1 MFPILKIITE
11 SAAQAYQSLRS
22 NKLRSFLSLLGIS
35 IGIFCIIGVKSAVDS
50 LESNVRSSLDKLG
63 SDVVYL
69 SKFSWKEDPGDNFMK
84 ILRRPN
90 PDYDDFKAIEKKVKT
105 AQMVSLNVNIGEKTL
120 QYLSSSVERVNVDAV
135 TYNFERMYE
144 LDFRKG
150 RYFSQQEFFYGA
162 NKIVLGHNAAEE
174 LFGNIEPI
182 GREIKLLG
190 RKLEVIGV
198 LEKSGEDL
206 LGIGNF
212 DDNALISYETG
223 KKMANLKT
231 TNAFGN
237 VNISIKASENVSN
250 GELIGDVT
258 GVVRAHRKLKPK
270 EEDNFALNEVSMMG
284 DALDSFFG
292 ALNLMGILIGGFAML
307 VGGFSVANIMF
318 VSVKEQTNII
328 GIKKA
333 LGAKRFIILLE
344 FLIESIFL
352 CLIGGAVG
360 LVLVFLTVM
369 GISSI
374 ESIGFD
380 IGLSLSN
387 VLWGLAGAIGIGI
400 LSGLIPA
407 FIAAWMDPVVAIRSK

>member
-1 MFPILKIITE
+1 MFPIFKIITE
-11 SAAQAYQSLRS
+11 SAAQAFQSLRS

-63 SDVVYL
+63 SDVVYV

-90 PDYDDFKAIEKKVKT
+90 PSYEDFKVIEKKVKT
-105 AQMVSLNVNIGEKTL
+105 AQFASLNVHIGQKTL
-120 QYLSSSVERVNVDAV
+120 QYKSSNVERVNVSAV

-144 LDFRKG
+144 LDFEEG

-162 NKIVLGHNAAEE
+162 NKVVLGNNVAKE
-174 LFGNIEPI
+174 LFGVIEPL
-182 GREIKLLG
+182 GKQIKLLG

-198 LEKSGEDL
+198 LKKSGEDL
-206 LGIGNF
+206 LGIGDF
-212 DDNALISYETG
+212 DDDAIISYETG
-223 KKMANLKT
+223 KKMANLKSK
-231 TNAFGN
+231 NAFGN
-237 VNISIKASENVSN
+237 VNISVKAAENVSN
-250 GELIGDVT
+250 EELIGDVT
-258 GVVRAHRKLKPK
+258 GVIRAHRKLKPK
-270 EEDNFALNEVSMMG
+270 QEDDFALNEVSMMG
-284 DALDSFFG
+284 DMLDAFFSS
-292 ALNLMGILIGGFAML
+292 LNLMGFIIGIFALI

-333 LGAKRFIILLE
+333 LGAKRYIILLE

-352 CLIGGAVG
+352 CIIGGAVG
-360 LVLVFLTVM
+360 LVLVYLTLM

-380 IGLSLSN
+380 ISLSISN
-387 VLWGLAGAIGIGI
+387 MFGGLFTAVVIGI

-407 FIAAWMDPVVAIRSK
+407 FLAARMDPVVAIRSK

>member
-1 MFPILKIITE
+1 MFQLLKIITE
-11 SAAQAYQSLRS
+11 SAAQAFQSLRS

-50 LESNVRSSLDKLG
+50 LEGNVRSSLDKLG

-69 SKFSWKEDPGDNFMK
+69 SKFSWKEDPGQNFMK
-84 ILRRPN
+84 IMRRPN
-90 PDYDDFKAIEKKVKT
+90 PSYEDFKVIAKKVKT
-105 AQMVSLNVNIGEKTL
+105 AQMVSLNVRVGQKTL
-120 QYLSSSVERVNVDAV
+120 QYQSNSVERVEVSAV
-135 TYNFERMYE
+135 TYNYERMYE
-144 LDFRKG
+144 LDFMKG

-162 NKIVLGHNAAEE
+162 NKVVLGYNAASE

-182 GREIKLLG
+182 GKEIKLLG
-190 RKLEVIGV
+190 RKLVVIGV

-212 DDNALISYETG
+212 DDSALISYETG
-223 KKMANLKT
+223 KKMANLKSN
-231 TNAFGN
+231 NAFGN
-237 VNISIKASENVSN
+237 VNISIKAAENVSN
-250 GELIGDVT
+250 EELIGEVT
-258 GVVRAHRKLKPK
+258 GVVRAFRKLKPK
-270 EEDNFALNEVSMMG
+270 EEDDFALNEVSMMG

-292 ALNLMGILIGGFAML
+292 ALNMMGILIGGFAML

-333 LGAKRFIILLE
+333 LGAKRYIILLE
-344 FLIESIFL
+344 FLIEAIIL

-360 LVLVFLTVM
+360 LVLVYLVVL
-369 GISSI
+369 GLSSV
-374 ESIGFD
+374 ESITFE
-380 IGLSLSN
+380 ISLSLGN
-387 VLWGLAGAIGIGI
+387 VLRGLAGAVFIGI

-407 FIAAWMDPVVAIRSK
+407 IIAAWMDPVVAIRSK

>member
-11 SAAQAYQSLRS
+11 SAAQAFQSLRS

-50 LESNVRSSLDKLG
+50 LENNVRSSLEKLG

-84 ILRRPN
+84 IMRRPN
-90 PDYDDFKAIEKKVKT
+90 PSYEDFKVIGKKVKT
-105 AQMVSLNVNIGEKTL
+105 AQMVSLNVDIGQKTL
-120 QYLSSSVERVNVDAV
+120 QYKSSSVERVGVTAV

-162 NKIVLGHNAAEE
+162 NKVVLGHNAAKE
-174 LFGNIEPI
+174 LFGDIEPI
-182 GREIKLLG
+182 GKEIKLLG
-190 RKLEVIGV
+190 RKLAVIGV

-212 DDNALISYETG
+212 DDVGIISYETG
-223 KKMANLKT
+223 KKMANLKS

-237 VNISIKASENVSN
+237 VNISIKAAENVSN
-250 GELIGDVT
+250 AELIGEVT
-258 GVVRAHRKLKPK
+258 GVIRAFRKLKPK
-270 EEDNFALNEVSMMG
+270 EEDDFALNEVSMMG
-284 DALDSFFG
+284 DALDTFFG

-333 LGAKRFIILLE
+333 LGAKRYIILLE
-344 FLIESIFL
+344 FLIESIIL

-360 LVLVFLTVM
+360 LVLVFLVVL

-374 ESIGFD
+374 ESFAFD
-380 IGLSLSN
+380 ISLSLGNIIKGLS
-387 VLWGLAGAIGIGI
+387 GAIFIGI

-407 FIAAWMDPVVAIRSK
+407 IIAAWMDPVVAIRSK